1 MIEGDAS
8 LNGEQ
13 METGAAAQIAD
24 EPSITITAAEATE
37 LILVDVVLD

>member
-13 METGAAAQIAD
+13 METGAAAQVRG
-24 EPSITITAAEATE
+24 ESSITINAAAATE
-37 LILVDVVLD
+37 LILVDVALD